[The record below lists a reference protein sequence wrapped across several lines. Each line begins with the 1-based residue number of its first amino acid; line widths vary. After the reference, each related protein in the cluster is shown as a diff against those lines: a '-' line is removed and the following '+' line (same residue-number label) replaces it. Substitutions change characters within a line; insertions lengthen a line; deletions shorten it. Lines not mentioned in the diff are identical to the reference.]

1 MSQYFAVNVMTPDLA
16 LTFLKLRDDSRGP
29 GHLVLTPCGTVMQ
42 RVFPATVNGWET
54 WLLSSKLQVL
64 PIGTYIRAQGPSLSH
79 LDPHLSVKV
88 TDYRVGGYCHFTT
101 VCTLTSSGHEFNVLC
116 PSLSLSSLSLT
127 YLVHT
132 LLDLWVWMGGS
143 CSVPH
148 LQYKTRGH
156 DTSDNSYRQ
165 CMISNAIISVAGGVR
180 FLEILGNSRWCI
192 KTPD

>member
-1 MSQYFAVNVMTPDLA
+1 MSQYFAVNVMIPDLA

-116 PSLSLSSLSLT
+116 PSLLSLSLSDLPST
-127 YLVHT
+127 HT
-132 LLDLWVWMGGS
+132 VRSVGLDGGFLLRATPTIQNKGPWYFWQFIQTMHDIKCYHLSGWWGQ
-143 CSVPH
+143 VP
-148 LQYKTRGH
+148 G
-156 DTSDNSYRQ
+156 DP
-165 CMISNAIISVAGGVR
+165 G
-180 FLEILGNSRWCI
+180 
-192 KTPD
+192 